1 MNYDIQCY
9 LQKDDGTSA
18 AINTKSLCQGM
29 YVLEAKG
36 LADYGKAKNIV
47 TESYAEGDGL
57 RAYIPSDGVIKR
69 EATDVSL
76 KLLFL
81 DEGGDGR
88 YQQYDTFIAYMKSN
102 IVFYWDSVRKRKAR
116 LLFVEKSSPEEHF
129 KGSLPYIEAT
139 VKFKN
144 VDGYSEQLGRWSYSW
159 SGLVCV
165 KVDGLQNGQARHPK
179 LNVALGSVS
188 IDFDIMEAFGTYD
201 AIDTTDLANMSDSDY
216 LSRLSSFCNYVY
228 SYMSSSGYIDFADDL
243 ISITDGAYGSS
254 ALCPVESP
262 GGGGGGEPQ
271 DS

>member
-47 TESYAEGDGL
+47 TESYAEGDSL

-81 DEGGDGR
+81 DEGSDGR

-144 VDGYSEQLGRWSYSW
+144 LKNNQIAQYQIVGVDEANITKGKISFLSPLS
-159 SGLVCV
+159 
-165 KVDGLQNGQARHPK
+165 KVLMNKKAGET
-179 LNVALGSVS
+179 VS
-188 IDFDIMEAFGTYD
+188 FNTPQGEMRME
-201 AIDTTDLANMSDSDY
+201 I
-216 LSRLSSFCNYVY
+216 LS
-228 SYMSSSGYIDFADDL
+228 
-243 ISITDGAYGSS
+243 IS
-254 ALCPVESP
+254 
-262 GGGGGGEPQ
+262 
-271 DS
+271 

>member
-81 DEGGDGR
+81 DEGSDGR
-88 YQQYDTFIAYMKSN
+88 YQQYDTFIDYMKSN

-159 SGLVCV
+159 SGIVCV
-165 KVDGLQNGQARHPK
+165 KVDGLNNGQARWTEI
-179 LNVALGSVS
+179 NITLGNVS
-188 IDFDIMEAFGTYD
+188 IDKSILDSFGTEE
-201 AIDTTDLANMSDSDY
+201 AISSTDFANLSHSNY
-216 LSRLSSFCNYVY
+216 LSRLSLFSNYIY
-228 SYMSSSGYIDFADDL
+228 SYMSGEGYVDFIDDVPT
-243 ISITDGAYGSS
+243 ITEGAYGSS
-254 ALCPVESP
+254 DLCPV
-262 GGGGGGEPQ
+262 Q
-271 DS
+271 

>member
-9 LQKDDGTSA
+9 LQKDDGVSA

-81 DEGGDGR
+81 DDGSDGR

-159 SGLVCV
+159 SGHVCV
-165 KVDGLQNGQARHPK
+165 KADGFNNGQARYSE
-179 LNVALGSVS
+179 LTVSLG
-188 IDFDIMEAFGTYD
+188 DISENFNILDAFGTQV
-201 AIDTTDLANMSDSDY
+201 AISGQDLANMTDSSY
-216 LSRLSSFCNYVY
+216 IPRLSSFVEYVY
-228 SYMSSSGYIDFADDL
+228 DYMSAEGYIDFADDL
-243 ISITDGAYGSS
+243 PSVIEGAYGWSE
-254 ALCPVESP
+254 LCPV
-262 GGGGGGEPQ
+262 Q
-271 DS
+271 